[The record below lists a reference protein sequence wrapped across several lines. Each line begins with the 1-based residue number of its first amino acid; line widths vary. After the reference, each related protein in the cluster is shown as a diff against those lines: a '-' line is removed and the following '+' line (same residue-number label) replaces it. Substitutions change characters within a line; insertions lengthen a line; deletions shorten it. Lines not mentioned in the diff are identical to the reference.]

1 MAKITAAL
9 VKELR
14 DKTSAGMMDCKKALA
29 ENDGDIEAATDWL
42 RQKGIAKADKKASRV
57 AAEGLVAISLDGTK
71 GTVVEVNSE
80 TDFVA
85 RNDAFQAA
93 VTEIAALG
101 LTTGGDV
108 DALKAAPTAS
118 GANVADYLVA
128 LVGKIGENMSLRRT
142 DYLEVSDGAVAGYVH
157 NAEADGMGKIGVLVA
172 LESSGDKAALEA
184 LGKKIA
190 MHVAATNPLALTPA
204 DLDSAVV
211 TKERD
216 MLIAEARESG
226 KPEAIIEKMVDGRMQ
241 KFFKE
246 SVLTTQIFVMD
257 GERSI
262 EQVVADEAASL
273 GTDVKLTGFVRMALG
288 EGIEKKEEDFAAE
301 VAAAVSS
308 APSAAK
314 TYTKTDLN
322 KMLEKDVVEIANS
335 LGIDASVDDLK
346 ADTVQKILDKQA

>member
-9 VKELR
+9 VKDLR
-14 DKTSAGMMDCKKALA
+14 DKTSAGMMDCKKALT
-29 ENDGDIEAATDWL
+29 ENDGDIEAAIDWL

-57 AAEGLVAISLDGTK
+57 AAEGLVAIALGGTK
-71 GTVVEVNSE
+71 GAVVEVNSE

-85 RNDAFQAA
+85 RNEAFQAA
-93 VTEIAALG
+93 VSEIASLG
-101 LTTGGDV
+101 LTAGGDV
-108 DALKAAPTAS
+108 DKLAGTTTS
-118 GANVADYLVA
+118 TGVDVTEHLVA
-128 LVGKIGENMSLRRT
+128 LVAKIGENMNLRRT

-157 NAEADGMGKIGVLVA
+157 NAEAGNMGKIGVLVA
-172 LESSGDKAALEA
+172 LESTGDKAALEA

-204 DLDSAVV
+204 DLDEAVV
-211 TKERD
+211 AKERE

-257 GERSI
+257 GERTI
-262 EQVVADEAASL
+262 DQVVADEAKSL
-273 GTDVKLTGFVRMALG
+273 GAEVKLAGFVRMALG

-301 VAAAVSS
+301 VAAAVAGS
-308 APSAAK
+308 
-314 TYTKTDLN
+314 
-322 KMLEKDVVEIANS
+322 
-335 LGIDASVDDLK
+335 
-346 ADTVQKILDKQA
+346 